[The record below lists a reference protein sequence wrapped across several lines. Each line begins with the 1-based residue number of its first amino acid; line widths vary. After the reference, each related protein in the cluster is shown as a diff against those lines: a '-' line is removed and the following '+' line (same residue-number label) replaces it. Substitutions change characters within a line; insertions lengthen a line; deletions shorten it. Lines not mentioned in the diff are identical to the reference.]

1 MTADVNARA
10 GWQAWRM
17 RRPFALLASAL
28 LVGAFAVPASAADA
42 DDGPAGSDGFT
53 IKDPRITESS
63 GLAAS
68 RLHPGIYWT
77 HNDQDT
83 GPYLYAVDGATGET
97 VARVALSGVGTP
109 RDVEAIAIGPD
120 NKIFVGDIGD
130 NDGVTWPYV
139 WIYELPEPTDLKDQT
154 VKATQYVV
162 KYTDGSRDAESMVVH
177 PKTGRVYIIDK
188 NEDGGHLYEGP
199 AKLSPSGTNVFKP
212 TVPVD
217 LWATDAAFSPDGEQ
231 LAVRGYLGGIWYDWN
246 GGKIKRGER
255 ISVPWGRASPPPT
268 PPTARSC
275 CSAWR
280 VSTAPSR
287 PRTCPAAVATRAA
300 DRVPVPTPRGRT
312 PTVRAATRSRWGRS
326 DCSSR
331 WPRCSGYAGSS
342 GAAEP
347 LPAAGPSAAR
357 REATSTSSPSRMR
370 WSPNSKWSKPVP
382 KASSEREES
391 TG

>member
-1 MTADVNARA
+1 
-10 GWQAWRM
+10 M

-28 LVGAFAVPASAADA
+28 LVGAFAVPASAADGDA
-42 DDGPAGSDGFT
+42 APAGSDGFT

-68 RLHPGIYWT
+68 RLHPGVYWT

-109 RDVEAIAIGPD
+109 RDVEAIAIGPG

-139 WIYELPEPTDLKDQT
+139 WIYELPEPTELKDQT

-162 KYTDGSRDAESMVVH
+162 KYSDGSRDAESMVVH

-188 NEDGGHLYEGP
+188 HEDGGHLYEGP
-199 AKLSPSGTNVFKP
+199 AKLSSSGTNVFKP

-246 GGKIKRGER
+246 GGKIRREDR
-255 ISVPWGRASPPPT
+255 ISVPLGQGESATYTIDGKKLLLGMEGANSPVKAEDVPG
-268 PPTARSC
+268 
-275 CSAWR
+275 
-280 VSTAPSR
+280 
-287 PRTCPAAVATRAA
+287 A
-300 DRVPVPTPRGRT
+300 DGG
-312 PTVRAATRSRWGRS
+312 AGGGS
-326 DCSSR
+326 D
-331 WPRCSGYAGSS
+331 SS
-342 GAAEP
+342 GDSDGSDGP
-347 LPAAGPSAAR
+347 GGITLQAGAVGLLIALVALFGLR
-357 REATSTSSPSRMR
+357 RAFRR
-370 WSPNSKWSKPVP
+370 
-382 KASSEREES
+382 R
-391 TG
+391 